1 MRIEVDDDMSPPSE
15 IIRNPQSAI
24 RNRPIRVVIADDHP
38 VVRDGLRLT
47 IERSGENI
55 MVVGEASNGMEV
67 LEMTKTKAA
76 DVFILDITMP
86 NLNGIETARELL
98 KKSPAAKVLIL
109 SLHATKAM
117 VEEALAA
124 GARGYLTK
132 EMATHTVVEA
142 VTEVQAGRYYLCPM
156 VAHFVVEAGFIGRRG
171 ARQRGAVRVGLT
183 GQERKVLQL
192 IAEGLSSKEIAA
204 MLDLS
209 ANTIHAHRN
218 SVMAKLNLHKQAD
231 LVHYAIKAG
240 IAKL

>member
-1 MRIEVDDDMSPPSE
+1 MNPPSK
-15 IIRNPQSAI
+15 IV
-24 RNRPIRVVIADDHP
+24 RNRPIRVIIADDHP

-47 IERSGENI
+47 IERSGQD
-55 MVVGEASNGMEV
+55 MLVVGEASDGTEV
-67 LEMTKTKAA
+67 LKAARTTRA

-98 KKSPAAKVLIL
+98 KRNPAAKVIML
-109 SLHATKAM
+109 SLHSTKAM

-132 EMATHTVVEA
+132 EMATRTVVEA
-142 VTEVQAGRYYLCPM
+142 VTEVHAGRCYLCPM
-156 VAHFVVEAGFIGRRG
+156 VAHFVVEAGFIGRKHP
-171 ARQRGAVRVGLT
+171 RQRGAFRVGLT

-192 IAEGLSSKEIAA
+192 IAEGHSNKEIGAL
-204 MLDLS
+204 LDLS

-218 SVMAKLNLHKQAD
+218 SVMAKLNHHKQAD
-231 LVHYAIKAG
+231 LVRYAIKAG